1 MMKGWQWPLALAL
14 LLVGCA
20 SADDKPM
27 PDTLLLPATPGG
39 QACARQCATLQA
51 ACNGTAVSTAPGVLG
66 GGPDPRPSA
75 ASCKTSY
82 RDCVLDCGGRMVGD

>member
-1 MMKGWQWPLALAL
+1 MKGCGFSLALAL
-14 LLVGCA
+14 LLGARA
-20 SADDKPM
+20 SAGDKPT
-27 PDTLLLPATPGG
+27 PGTLLLPATPGG

-51 ACNGTAVSTAPGVLG
+51 ACNGTAVGTAPGVLG